1 VGAATGFTLS
11 PCLRAFLAS
20 PFVGASANAFAAA
33 AASSAASG
41 ARAVLTLGRP
51 PFSLSEAAAAAGRG
65 AGAEGVHALLS
76 ERSLEGG
83 RVERRYADGSR
94 VLVFGNGTEK
104 ERRTDGTAI
113 VRYSNGDVQRTLP
126 SAPTALAPAAQ
137 SMASSFTLS
146 PPLHD
151 QPPQPQL
158 VELYYF
164 AASQTLQATFAAPPT
179 GTAPASSAAPGAP
192 GEAQGPVQVF
202 GFGSGQV
209 EAVLPDGSKEVLFAD
224 GEHARKGPPPGGV
237 GAGAVGAQL
246 QA

>member
-1 VGAATGFTLS
+1 VASAGSSLS

-41 ARAVLTLGRP
+41 ARLLLAAGRP
-51 PFSLSEAAAAAGRG
+51 PFSLSEAAIAAGRG

-113 VRYSNGDVQRTLP
+113 VRYSNGDVQRTMP
-126 SAPTALAPAAQ
+126 PAPAAAPAPLAQ
-137 SMASSFTLS
+137 SSAGGTSSL
-146 PPLHD
+146 PLAHE
-151 QPPQPQL
+151 QPQPQL

-164 AASQTLQATFAAPPT
+164 AASQTLQATFAASPSAPAASA
-179 GTAPASSAAPGAP
+179 TAPAAP
-192 GEAQGPVQVF
+192 EAVQGPVQVF

-224 GEHARKGPPPGGV
+224 GELARKGPPPAGG
-237 GAGAVGAQL
+237 APGAVGAHL